1 MEVSAMAKIIPQE
14 ELEALEAI
22 VCCYPDG
29 ASLLNIA
36 SQLAT
41 GLPPRTL
48 QYRLK
53 YLVDNQRLIRQ
64 GEKRWARYYL
74 STTANQLRE
83 DTPEYEN
90 QPPVAISTV
99 PISKSAAEI
108 QQIVRQPVH
117 KRKPVGYNRAFLE
130 SYEPNVSTYL
140 SATELAHL
148 HQIGTPPTGQQPAG
162 TYAKQILNRLLI
174 DLSFNSSRLEGNTY
188 SLLDTKRLIS
198 FDEAIEGKGQLDAQM
213 ILNHKD
219 AIEFM
224 VESAQDIDFD
234 TQTILSLHALL
245 ANNLLLGQEATGRLR
260 RIAVGIGQS
269 VYYPLEIPQ
278 MIEECFAQI
287 LISAAAITDPFEQA
301 FFVMVQLPYLQPF
314 EDVNKRVSRLAANIP
329 LIRANL
335 APLSFVDVPTD
346 SYTSAMLGIYELNN
360 VDLLKE
366 LFIWAYERSAE
377 RYKVVQQV
385 IGDPNP
391 FVLKYRIKL
400 REIINYIVLHKLNRI
415 AAFKLLASWAKD
427 NIPAAD
433 AEQFREEAEN
443 ELLALHGGNF
453 ARFKIRPSEFEAWL
467 QVWNQRML

>member
-1 MEVSAMAKIIPQE
+1 MAKIIPQE
-14 ELEALEAI
+14 ELQALEAI
-22 VCCYPDG
+22 VRCYPDG
-29 ASLLNIA
+29 ASLTNIA
-36 SQLAT
+36 TKLAT
-41 GLPPRTL
+41 DLPPRTL

-53 YLVDNQRLIRQ
+53 YLVDNQRLFRQ

-74 STTANQLRE
+74 PTTANQLRE
-83 DTPEYEN
+83 DTAKYKN
-90 QPPVAISTV
+90 QPAVAISTV

-108 QQIVRQPVH
+108 QKYIRRPVH
-117 KRKPVGYNRAFLE
+117 MRKPVGYNRAFLE
-130 SYEPNVSTYL
+130 SYEPNVSAYL
-140 SATELAHL
+140 TAAELAHL
-148 HQIGTPPTGQQPAG
+148 HQLGTPPTGQQPAG

-234 TQTILSLHALL
+234 TQTLLSLHALL

-260 RIAVGIGQS
+260 RIAVGIGKS

-287 LISAAAITDPFEQA
+287 LISAAVIADPFEQA

-360 VDLLKE
+360 VELLKE

-377 RYKVVQQV
+377 RYRVVQQV
-385 IGDPNP
+385 IGEPNP
-391 FVLKYRIKL
+391 FVLKYRTEL
-400 REIINYIVLHKLNRI
+400 REVINHIVVNVLGSKV
-415 AAFKLLASWAKD
+415 AFELLASWAKD
-427 NIPAAD
+427 NIPATD
-433 AEQFREEAEN
+433 AEQFREEAES

-453 ARFKIRPSEFEAWL
+453 ARFKIRPSEFQEWL
-467 QVWNQRML
+467 QVWNNRPL

>member
-1 MEVSAMAKIIPQE
+1 
-14 ELEALEAI
+14 
-22 VCCYPDG
+22 
-29 ASLLNIA
+29 
-36 SQLAT
+36 
-41 GLPPRTL
+41 
-48 QYRLK
+48 
-53 YLVDNQRLIRQ
+53 
-64 GEKRWARYYL
+64 
-74 STTANQLRE
+74 
-83 DTPEYEN
+83 
-90 QPPVAISTV
+90 
-99 PISKSAAEI
+99 
-108 QQIVRQPVH
+108 
-117 KRKPVGYNRAFLE
+117 
-130 SYEPNVSTYL
+130 
-140 SATELAHL
+140 
-148 HQIGTPPTGQQPAG
+148 
-162 TYAKQILNRLLI
+162 
-174 DLSFNSSRLEGNTY
+174 
-188 SLLDTKRLIS
+188 
-198 FDEAIEGKGQLDAQM
+198 
-213 ILNHKD
+213 
-219 AIEFM
+219 
-224 VESAQDIDFD
+224 
-234 TQTILSLHALL
+234 LL

-260 RIAVGIGQS
+260 RIAVGISQS

-385 IGDPNP
+385 IGEPNP

-400 REIINYIVLHKLNRI
+400 REIINYIVVHKLNRI

>member
-22 VCCYPDG
+22 VRCYPDG

-74 STTANQLRE
+74 PTTANQLRE

-117 KRKPVGYNRAFLE
+117 KRKPVGYSRAFLE

-198 FDEAIEGKGQLDAQM
+198 FDEAIEGKGQLDR
-213 ILNHKD
+213 K
-219 AIEFM
+219 
-224 VESAQDIDFD
+224 
-234 TQTILSLHALL
+234 
-245 ANNLLLGQEATGRLR
+245 
-260 RIAVGIGQS
+260 S
-269 VYYPLEIPQ
+269 V
-278 MIEECFAQI
+278 
-287 LISAAAITDPFEQA
+287 
-301 FFVMVQLPYLQPF
+301 V
-314 EDVNKRVSRLAANIP
+314 
-329 LIRANL
+329 
-335 APLSFVDVPTD
+335 
-346 SYTSAMLGIYELNN
+346 
-360 VDLLKE
+360 
-366 LFIWAYERSAE
+366 
-377 RYKVVQQV
+377 
-385 IGDPNP
+385 
-391 FVLKYRIKL
+391 
-400 REIINYIVLHKLNRI
+400 
-415 AAFKLLASWAKD
+415 
-427 NIPAAD
+427 
-433 AEQFREEAEN
+433 
-443 ELLALHGGNF
+443 
-453 ARFKIRPSEFEAWL
+453 
-467 QVWNQRML
+467 